1 MLALADGSQ
10 IARRSETVIDVAR
23 RRSVVH
29 SRFEQRDRT
38 GVLARE
44 DDVREITWYAEDEI
58 ATLLD
63 DAGYHDVR
71 FEVLPARD
79 GARARHYAV
88 SART

>member
-1 MLALADGSQ
+1 
-10 IARRSETVIDVAR
+10 VIDVAR
-23 RRSVVH
+23 RRSIVH
-29 SRFEQRDRT
+29 SRFGATRSYRRP
-38 GVLARE
+38 ARE

-58 ATLLD
+58 AALVA

-71 FEVLPARD
+71 FEVLPWRG